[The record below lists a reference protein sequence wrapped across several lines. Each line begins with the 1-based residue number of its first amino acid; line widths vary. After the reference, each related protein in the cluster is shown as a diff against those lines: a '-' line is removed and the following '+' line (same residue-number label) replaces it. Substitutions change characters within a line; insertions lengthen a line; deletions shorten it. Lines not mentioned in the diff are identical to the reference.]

1 MKHILLVLIPL
12 ILCSCQSASPDST
25 PTTDGAESPN
35 TPQAAATRVHDTKMA
50 QSPATRFQ
58 YYRDQ
63 KSGLIQYRTPLPTD
77 WLMHQDPNA
86 PYFITGPHG
95 LKVSKPKMEEY
106 GYSQDPFTLQSL
118 QMTGKPISPV
128 YSLEQILEQHLK
140 PSAQSQGYTFIQAYP
155 LPKVQAFWDK
165 FAAGMLQTGTRW
177 QYQVMG
183 SEWKDAA
190 GNHSLMV
197 QLQSISQQGA
207 TVLWSLTTTELEA
220 PSKYFEEAK
229 NAYLEGLE
237 RTELNPQ
244 WQEYMNGK
252 LMGQIRESNAFW
264 AQKSAES
271 AQAHQQRMAAINARG
286 QATRSLG
293 NTFSEILDINH
304 SGYLNRSNM
313 VDAGH
318 ANTINM
324 IGQQTIISNSG
335 TGERYK
341 VEDNSRYYW
350 VNKKG
355 EYIGTNNPLFDPRID
370 NRINGEG
377 WEPFEI
383 QKTR

>member
-1 MKHILLVLIPL
+1 
-12 ILCSCQSASPDST
+12 
-25 PTTDGAESPN
+25 
-35 TPQAAATRVHDTKMA
+35 
-50 QSPATRFQ
+50 
-58 YYRDQ
+58 
-63 KSGLIQYRTPLPTD
+63 
-77 WLMHQDPNA
+77 
-86 PYFITGPHG
+86 
-95 LKVSKPKMEEY
+95 MEEY

-165 FAAGMLQTGTRW
+165 FAAGMLQTGSHW
-177 QYQVMG
+177 QYHVMG
-183 SEWKDAA
+183 SEWKDTA

-197 QLQSISQQGA
+197 QLQSISQKGA

-383 QKTR
+383 Q